1 MAIVERI
8 GRFVE
13 SERAQRAIAALILLN
28 AAILGLETVTSIMD
42 RVGPLLLAVDGAI
55 LAVFVVEL
63 LAKLVYRRLAFFRSG
78 WNWFDLI
85 VVGIAL
91 VPSGGPLSVLRALR
105 VLRVLRLLSVVP
117 SMRNVVEALLRA
129 LPGLGSVGA
138 LIFLIFYVGAVLTTN
153 LFGATFP
160 QWFGDIGGS
169 MYSLFQIMTLESWS
183 MGIVRPVMEVHP
195 QAWLF
200 FVPFI
205 LATTFAVLNLLV
217 GIIVDAMQSQ
227 HKADQ
232 AVEAAQAHDERTA
245 ILAELAATREKLG
258 ELSGEIA
265 GLRAAMARPDSGDG
279 ASGIRTP

>member
-1 MAIVERI
+1 MRLLDHA

-13 SERAQRAIAALILLN
+13 SGRVQRFIAGLILLN
-28 AAILGLETVTSIMD
+28 AVILGLETVPAVMAQA
-42 RVGPLLLAVDGAI
+42 GNLLLALDTAI
-55 LAVFVVEL
+55 LAVFVAEL
-63 LAKLVYRRLAFFRSG
+63 AIKLASQRSAFFRSG

-91 VPSGGPLSVLRALR
+91 VPSAGPLAVLRSLR

-117 SMRNVVEALLRA
+117 SMRNVIEALLRA

-160 QWFGDIGGS
+160 DWFGTIGES

-195 QAWLF
+195 NAWIF

-205 LATTFAVLNLLV
+205 LTTTFAVLNLLV

-245 ILAELAATREKLG
+245 IISDLAATRDRLA
-258 ELSGEIA
+258 ELTAEIA
-265 GLRAAMARPDSGDG
+265 LLRAALAPAGADG
-279 ASGIRTP
+279 GGKETAGI

>member
-1 MAIVERI
+1 MRLLDRA

-13 SERAQRAIAALILLN
+13 SARVQRIIAGLILFN
-28 AAILGLETVTSIMD
+28 AIILGLETVPAVMAQAGS
-42 RVGPLLLAVDGAI
+42 LLMALDTAI

-63 LAKLVYRRLAFFRSG
+63 AVKLASQRAAFFRSG

-91 VPSGGPLSVLRALR
+91 VPSAGPLSVLRSLR

-117 SMRNVVEALLRA
+117 SMRNVIEALLKA

-138 LIFLIFYVGAVLTTN
+138 LIFLIFYVGAVLTTK

-160 QWFGDIGGS
+160 DWFGTIGES

-195 QAWLF
+195 NAWIF

-232 AVEAAQAHDERTA
+232 AVEAAQAHDERAA
-245 ILAELAATREKLG
+245 IISDLAATRDRLV
-258 ELSGEIA
+258 ELTAEIA
-265 GLRAAMARPDSGDG
+265 LLRAAIAPAGADTGDKDATG
-279 ASGIRTP
+279 P

>member
-1 MAIVERI
+1 MGWIERI
-8 GRFVE
+8 GRAVE
-13 SERAQRAIAALILLN
+13 SERAQRVIAGLIVFNAI
-28 AAILGLETVTSIMD
+28 ILGLETVPSAMAEF
-42 RVGPLLLAVDGAI
+42 GPVLLALDSAI
-55 LAVFVVEL
+55 LAVFVAEI
-63 LAKLVYRRLAFFRSG
+63 LAKLAYRRLDFFRSG

-91 VPSGGPLSVLRALR
+91 APATGSLSVLRSLR

-117 SMRNVVEALLRA
+117 SMRKVIEALLRA

-138 LIFLIFYVGAVLTTN
+138 LIFLIFYVGAVLTTK
-153 LFGATFP
+153 LFGADFP
-160 QWFGDIGGS
+160 DWFGSIGAS

-195 QAWLF
+195 NAWLF

-205 LATTFAVLNLLV
+205 LATTFAVLNLMV

-232 AVEAAQAHDERTA
+232 AIEAAQAHDERAA
-245 ILAELAATREKLG
+245 ILAELEATRGGLAA
-258 ELSGEIA
+258 LSAEIA
-265 GLRAAMARPDSGDG
+265 ELRRALG
-279 ASGIRTP
+279 ASGTIPATRD

>member
-1 MAIVERI
+1 MRLLDHA

-13 SERAQRAIAALILLN
+13 SVRAQRFIAGLILLN
-28 AAILGLETVTSIMD
+28 AVILGLETVPAVMAQA
-42 RVGPLLLAVDGAI
+42 GKLLLALDTAI
-55 LAVFVVEL
+55 LAVFVTEL
-63 LAKLVYRRLAFFRSG
+63 AVKLASQRAAFFRSG

-91 VPSGGPLSVLRALR
+91 VPSAGPLAVLRSLR

-117 SMRNVVEALLRA
+117 SMRNVIEALLRA

-160 QWFGDIGGS
+160 DWFGTIGES

-195 QAWLF
+195 NAWIF

-205 LATTFAVLNLLV
+205 LTTTFAVLNLMV

-232 AVEAAQAHDERTA
+232 AVEAAQAHDERAA
-245 ILAELAATREKLG
+245 IISDLAATRDRLA
-258 ELSGEIA
+258 ELTAEIA
-265 GLRAAMARPDSGDG
+265 LLRAAIAPAG
-279 ASGIRTP
+279 AEAGRKDTTAP